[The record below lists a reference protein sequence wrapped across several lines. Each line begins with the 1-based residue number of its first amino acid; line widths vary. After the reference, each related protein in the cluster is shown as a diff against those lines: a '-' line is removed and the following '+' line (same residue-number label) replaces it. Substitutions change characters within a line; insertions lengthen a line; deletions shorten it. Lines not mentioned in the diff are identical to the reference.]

1 MTELKAYCKINLGLR
16 VVRRRD
22 DGFHDI
28 ETVMMPV
35 RGLHDTVSVE
45 ALPDSAAMPEG
56 LGGGFVD
63 PLTTT
68 PMPYPAPRPVFPTD
82 SVLEV
87 SGPLAG
93 ALVDSPPEQ
102 NICMRALRLVQHE
115 YGIGEAII
123 RLHKVIPSGAGLG
136 GGSADAAAVVFM
148 INIYTS
154 SFYEGKKLQKQRLKF
169 SETRGTE
176 ESILWV
182 MNNSSCNLSPNS
194 SDFSSLQNQPCCAS
208 MPHHTSFCLVYK
220 SATGYRLESQDFIP
234 TGNSEFSVN
243 SKQP

>member
-1 MTELKAYCKINLGLR
+1 
-16 VVRRRD
+16 
-22 DGFHDI
+22 
-28 ETVMMPV
+28 
-35 RGLHDTVSVE
+35 
-45 ALPDSAAMPEG
+45 
-56 LGGGFVD
+56 
-63 PLTTT
+63 
-68 PMPYPAPRPVFPTD
+68 
-82 SVLEV
+82 
-87 SGPLAG
+87 
-93 ALVDSPPEQ
+93 
-102 NICMRALRLVQHE
+102 
-115 YGIGEAII
+115 
-123 RLHKVIPSGAGLG
+123 
-136 GGSADAAAVVFM
+136 M

-176 ESILWV
+176 ESVLWV

-243 SKQP
+243 SKQPWHSQCTKELSLLCIWWHWDSSMWPFIHLHLVYLVSLHSGMGKFGSGYQLSATNHKVKYSVIILYDNYWLPLPVSSSHEHNLLTHPQHTQKNGGSDKDSCQIKWDQNNIKPPYKNHHSYRNQY